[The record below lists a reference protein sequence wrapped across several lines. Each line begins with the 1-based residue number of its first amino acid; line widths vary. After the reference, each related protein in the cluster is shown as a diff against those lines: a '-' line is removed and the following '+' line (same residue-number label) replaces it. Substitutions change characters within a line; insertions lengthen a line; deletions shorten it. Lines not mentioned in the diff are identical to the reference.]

1 MVRMKKTELTWDKY
15 MDYLIETIDE
25 SKFMRRA
32 ETKPMS
38 TPKAASESHVTSRA
52 THSKIAANIAK
63 RLADGLD
70 LNGEYIYAGMLMHDA
85 GHPFSAHEGEEIFN
99 KFGKR
104 KNCGFF
110 HHNAKGVE
118 VIRAE
123 GIRDKAISKIPNIN
137 ENPELREQLETE
149 FDYFLDVIIS
159 HDGEATRGE
168 RNRKETQY
176 PSMHDAVKDKL
187 KRANSFNDYKFVAQT
202 PEGKLAKMA
211 DVIAYLATDIQDGF
225 RIGIIEDFDDDYLAL
240 LGEVLT
246 TGYSTREGYITCAKN
261 KIKEVK
267 ESKLRELKSEMK
279 KPENEA
285 ILANANEIIKRAEQ
299 QGVNVTSMR
308 DEELQ
313 KIDAIMEQKIQEIKD
328 KSEGMSEEEKQFMY
342 ADIEKLKEF
351 VGKMLSVNSS
361 VVQEITSR
369 MREYFIN
376 DIVTETRAKTEEK
389 EKTILELREKLALNP
404 GDKELRKQLEDE
416 EKVSDIWFDVYN
428 YYNNKKEWKDKL
440 LKAVNL
446 LEYSG
451 APEKIKKEN
460 IDKLYGNTIKT
471 SVSRLEQ
478 YSACPFS
485 YYIKY
490 GLKLSERDIFKIQ
503 TIDTGNF
510 MHDVID
516 DFFGMEE
523 AKDIKNITDEQIE
536 KIVNRIIDQKLELKK
551 NYIFTN
557 VPKNKVLV
565 NRLRRVIAKS
575 MKYIVDSIRY
585 SDFNVLGHEVE
596 FGMGKEY
603 EPIQVKLDN
612 GKLIEIVGKIDR
624 VDIMNNEK
632 EQYIRIIDYKSSIKD
647 IDLNEVKAGIKL
659 QLLTYMNE
667 MCKQE
672 SAEPAGAFYYNL
684 IEPMVKAS
692 QNMSDEQIEEELRKQ
707 FKMRGLIL
715 ADVDIIRK
723 MDKNL
728 DTGSS
733 NIIPATIN
741 KDETLSKK
749 ASNISKQ
756 QFEYLQKY
764 TNKIIKQIS
773 EEILSGNINI
783 KPYYNTKNKKTPCE
797 YCTYKSICQFGN
809 GICKKEYN
817 YISNL
822 EKETILEMMKE
833 K

>member
-118 VIRAE
+118 VISAE

-369 MREYFIN
+369 MQEYFIN

-416 EKVSDIWFDVYN
+416 EKDTPVNPKFSYKAEKLFDNIKNLNYKKIVQYTKWDYQIEQQPEAAKELVTIAAKALKETGAIRNKFYDRAIRREVESEALQYMRVKTVDESQYEKNKEKYGIRAIKRAKTPENGEKYTAKGKQASENRKHQLCREVYN
-428 YYNNKKEWKDKL
+428 NVQKEGDNFAVKFNNVFAAIPKTVEMVVDEAISYDEPFTRRVNATRNIIKAEYDGKIEKLDDPDKQERLAL
-440 LKAVNL
+440 LLVGRGICKPNQTA
-446 LEYSG
+446 
-451 APEKIKKEN
+451 
-460 IDKLYGNTIKT
+460 DTIKQAMR
-471 SVSRLEQ
+471 SYRYLERYEEEENRKNQSKLLEQ
-478 YSACPFS
+478 YGT
-485 YYIKY
+485 IEEVK
-490 GLKLSERDIFKIQ
+490 KHRDEIIQERIEQ
-503 TIDTGNF
+503 ARNN
-510 MHDVID
+510 
-516 DFFGMEE
+516 MEE
-523 AKDIKNITDEQIE
+523 KMAYQLAIDYISGMTDRSFNDLAIRTGYMSYDDLDT
-536 KIVNRIIDQKLELKK
+536 KRGTTRSSSVVDL
-551 NYIFTN
+551 
-557 VPKNKVLV
+557 
-565 NRLRRVIAKS
+565 IAK
-575 MKYIVDSIRY
+575 
-585 SDFNVLGHEVE
+585 NN
-596 FGMGKEY
+596 KE
-603 EPIQVKLDN
+603 N
-612 GKLIEIVGKIDR
+612 G
-624 VDIMNNEK
+624 
-632 EQYIRIIDYKSSIKD
+632 
-647 IDLNEVKAGIKL
+647 
-659 QLLTYMNE
+659 
-667 MCKQE
+667 
-672 SAEPAGAFYYNL
+672 
-684 IEPMVKAS
+684 
-692 QNMSDEQIEEELRKQ
+692 EER
-707 FKMRGLIL
+707 
-715 ADVDIIRK
+715 
-723 MDKNL
+723 
-728 DTGSS
+728 
-733 NIIPATIN
+733 
-741 KDETLSKK
+741 
-749 ASNISKQ
+749 
-756 QFEYLQKY
+756 
-764 TNKIIKQIS
+764 
-773 EEILSGNINI
+773 
-783 KPYYNTKNKKTPCE
+783 
-797 YCTYKSICQFGN
+797 
-809 GICKKEYN
+809 
-817 YISNL
+817 
-822 EKETILEMMKE
+822 
-833 K
+833 

>member
-168 RNRKETQY
+168 RNKKETQY

-225 RIGIIEDFDDDYLAL
+225 RIGIIEDFNDDYLAL

-369 MREYFIN
+369 MQEYFIN

-416 EKVSDIWFDVYN
+416 EKDTPVNPKFSYKAEKLFDNIKNLNYKKIVQYTKWDYQIEQQPEAAKELVTIAAKALKETGAIRNKFYDRAIRREVESEALQYMRVKTVDESQYEKNKEKYGIRAIKRAKTPENGEKYTAKGKQASENRKHQLCREVYN
-428 YYNNKKEWKDKL
+428 NVQKEGDNFAVKFNNVFAAIPKTVEMVVDEAISYDEPFTRRVNATRNIIKAEYDGKIEKLDDPDKQERLAL
-440 LKAVNL
+440 LLVGRGICKPNQTA
-446 LEYSG
+446 
-451 APEKIKKEN
+451 
-460 IDKLYGNTIKT
+460 DTIKQAMR
-471 SVSRLEQ
+471 SYGYLERYEEEENRKNQSKLLEQ
-478 YSACPFS
+478 YGT
-485 YYIKY
+485 IEEVK
-490 GLKLSERDIFKIQ
+490 KHRDEIIQERIEQ
-503 TIDTGNF
+503 ARNN
-510 MHDVID
+510 
-516 DFFGMEE
+516 MEE
-523 AKDIKNITDEQIE
+523 KMAYQLAIDYISGMTDRSFNDLAIRTGYMSYDDLDT
-536 KIVNRIIDQKLELKK
+536 KRGTTRSSSVVDL
-551 NYIFTN
+551 
-557 VPKNKVLV
+557 
-565 NRLRRVIAKS
+565 IAK
-575 MKYIVDSIRY
+575 
-585 SDFNVLGHEVE
+585 NN
-596 FGMGKEY
+596 KE
-603 EPIQVKLDN
+603 N
-612 GKLIEIVGKIDR
+612 G
-624 VDIMNNEK
+624 
-632 EQYIRIIDYKSSIKD
+632 
-647 IDLNEVKAGIKL
+647 
-659 QLLTYMNE
+659 
-667 MCKQE
+667 
-672 SAEPAGAFYYNL
+672 
-684 IEPMVKAS
+684 
-692 QNMSDEQIEEELRKQ
+692 EER
-707 FKMRGLIL
+707 
-715 ADVDIIRK
+715 
-723 MDKNL
+723 
-728 DTGSS
+728 
-733 NIIPATIN
+733 
-741 KDETLSKK
+741 
-749 ASNISKQ
+749 
-756 QFEYLQKY
+756 
-764 TNKIIKQIS
+764 
-773 EEILSGNINI
+773 
-783 KPYYNTKNKKTPCE
+783 
-797 YCTYKSICQFGN
+797 
-809 GICKKEYN
+809 
-817 YISNL
+817 
-822 EKETILEMMKE
+822 
-833 K
+833 

>member
-285 ILANANEIIKRAEQ
+285 ILANANEIIKRTEQ

-369 MREYFIN
+369 MQEYFIN

-416 EKVSDIWFDVYN
+416 EKDTPVNPKFSYKAEKLFDNIKNLNYKKIVQYTKWDYQIEQQPEAAKELVTIAAKALKETGAIRNKFYDRAIRREVESEALQYMRVKTVDESQYEKNKEKYGIRAIKRAKTPENGEKYTAKGKQASENRKHQLCREVYN
-428 YYNNKKEWKDKL
+428 NVQKEGDNFAVKFNNVFAAIPKTVEMVVDEAISYDEPFTRRVNATRNIIKAEYDGKIEKLDDPDKQERLAL
-440 LKAVNL
+440 LLVGRGICKPNQTA
-446 LEYSG
+446 
-451 APEKIKKEN
+451 
-460 IDKLYGNTIKT
+460 DTIKQAMR
-471 SVSRLEQ
+471 SYGYLERYEEEENRKNQSKLLEQ
-478 YSACPFS
+478 YGT
-485 YYIKY
+485 IEEVK
-490 GLKLSERDIFKIQ
+490 KHRDEIIQERIEQ
-503 TIDTGNF
+503 ARNN
-510 MHDVID
+510 
-516 DFFGMEE
+516 MEE
-523 AKDIKNITDEQIE
+523 KMAYQLAIDYISGMTDRSFNDLAIRTGYMSYDDLDT
-536 KIVNRIIDQKLELKK
+536 KRGTTRSSSVVDL
-551 NYIFTN
+551 
-557 VPKNKVLV
+557 
-565 NRLRRVIAKS
+565 IAK
-575 MKYIVDSIRY
+575 
-585 SDFNVLGHEVE
+585 NN
-596 FGMGKEY
+596 KE
-603 EPIQVKLDN
+603 N
-612 GKLIEIVGKIDR
+612 G
-624 VDIMNNEK
+624 
-632 EQYIRIIDYKSSIKD
+632 
-647 IDLNEVKAGIKL
+647 
-659 QLLTYMNE
+659 
-667 MCKQE
+667 
-672 SAEPAGAFYYNL
+672 
-684 IEPMVKAS
+684 
-692 QNMSDEQIEEELRKQ
+692 EER
-707 FKMRGLIL
+707 
-715 ADVDIIRK
+715 
-723 MDKNL
+723 
-728 DTGSS
+728 
-733 NIIPATIN
+733 
-741 KDETLSKK
+741 
-749 ASNISKQ
+749 
-756 QFEYLQKY
+756 
-764 TNKIIKQIS
+764 
-773 EEILSGNINI
+773 
-783 KPYYNTKNKKTPCE
+783 
-797 YCTYKSICQFGN
+797 
-809 GICKKEYN
+809 
-817 YISNL
+817 
-822 EKETILEMMKE
+822 
-833 K
+833 

>member
-211 DVIAYLATDIQDGF
+211 DVIACLATDIQDGF

-313 KIDAIMEQKIQEIKD
+313 KIDAIMKQKIQEIKD

-369 MREYFIN
+369 MQEYFIN

-416 EKVSDIWFDVYN
+416 EKDTPVNPKFSYKAEKLFDNIKNLNYKKIVQYTKWDYQIEQQPEAAKELVTIAAKALKETGAIRNKFYDRAIRREVESEALQYMRVKTVDESQYEKNKEKYGIRAIKRAKTPENGEKYTAKGKQASENRKHQLCREVYN
-428 YYNNKKEWKDKL
+428 NVQKEGDNFAVKFNNVFAAIPKTVEMVVDEAISYDEPFTRRVNATRNIIKAEYDGKIEKLDDPDKQERLAL
-440 LKAVNL
+440 LLVGRGICKPNQTA
-446 LEYSG
+446 
-451 APEKIKKEN
+451 
-460 IDKLYGNTIKT
+460 DTIKQAMR
-471 SVSRLEQ
+471 SYGYLERYEEEENRKNQSKLLEQ
-478 YSACPFS
+478 YGT
-485 YYIKY
+485 IEEVK
-490 GLKLSERDIFKIQ
+490 KHRDEIIQERIEQ
-503 TIDTGNF
+503 ARNN
-510 MHDVID
+510 
-516 DFFGMEE
+516 MEE
-523 AKDIKNITDEQIE
+523 KMAYQLAIDYISGMTDRSFNDLAIRTGYMSYDDLDT
-536 KIVNRIIDQKLELKK
+536 KRGTTRSSSVVDL
-551 NYIFTN
+551 
-557 VPKNKVLV
+557 
-565 NRLRRVIAKS
+565 IAK
-575 MKYIVDSIRY
+575 
-585 SDFNVLGHEVE
+585 NN
-596 FGMGKEY
+596 KE
-603 EPIQVKLDN
+603 N
-612 GKLIEIVGKIDR
+612 G
-624 VDIMNNEK
+624 
-632 EQYIRIIDYKSSIKD
+632 
-647 IDLNEVKAGIKL
+647 
-659 QLLTYMNE
+659 
-667 MCKQE
+667 
-672 SAEPAGAFYYNL
+672 
-684 IEPMVKAS
+684 
-692 QNMSDEQIEEELRKQ
+692 EER
-707 FKMRGLIL
+707 
-715 ADVDIIRK
+715 
-723 MDKNL
+723 
-728 DTGSS
+728 
-733 NIIPATIN
+733 
-741 KDETLSKK
+741 
-749 ASNISKQ
+749 
-756 QFEYLQKY
+756 
-764 TNKIIKQIS
+764 
-773 EEILSGNINI
+773 
-783 KPYYNTKNKKTPCE
+783 
-797 YCTYKSICQFGN
+797 
-809 GICKKEYN
+809 
-817 YISNL
+817 
-822 EKETILEMMKE
+822 
-833 K
+833 

>member
-137 ENPELREQLETE
+137 ENPELREQLEKE

-313 KIDAIMEQKIQEIKD
+313 KIDAIIEQKIQEIKD

-369 MREYFIN
+369 MQEYFIN

-416 EKVSDIWFDVYN
+416 EKDTPVNPKFSYKAEKLFDNIKNLNYKKIVQYTKWDYQIEQQPEAAKELVTIAAKALKETGAIRNKFYDRAIRREVESEALQYMRVKTVDESQYEKNKEKYGIRAIKRAKTPENGEKYTAKGKQASENRKHQLCREVYN
-428 YYNNKKEWKDKL
+428 NVQKEGDNFAVKFNNVFAAIPKTVEMVVDEAISYDEPFTRRVNATRNIIKAEYDGKIEKLDDPDKQERLAL
-440 LKAVNL
+440 LLVGRGICKPNQTA
-446 LEYSG
+446 
-451 APEKIKKEN
+451 
-460 IDKLYGNTIKT
+460 DTIKQAMR
-471 SVSRLEQ
+471 SYGYLERYEEEENRKNQSKLLEQ
-478 YSACPFS
+478 YGT
-485 YYIKY
+485 IEEVK
-490 GLKLSERDIFKIQ
+490 KHRDEIIQERIEQ
-503 TIDTGNF
+503 ARNN
-510 MHDVID
+510 
-516 DFFGMEE
+516 MEE
-523 AKDIKNITDEQIE
+523 KMAYQLAIDYISGMTDRSFNDLAIRTGYMSYDDLDT
-536 KIVNRIIDQKLELKK
+536 KRGTTRSSSVVDL
-551 NYIFTN
+551 
-557 VPKNKVLV
+557 
-565 NRLRRVIAKS
+565 IAK
-575 MKYIVDSIRY
+575 
-585 SDFNVLGHEVE
+585 NN
-596 FGMGKEY
+596 KE
-603 EPIQVKLDN
+603 N
-612 GKLIEIVGKIDR
+612 G
-624 VDIMNNEK
+624 
-632 EQYIRIIDYKSSIKD
+632 
-647 IDLNEVKAGIKL
+647 
-659 QLLTYMNE
+659 
-667 MCKQE
+667 
-672 SAEPAGAFYYNL
+672 
-684 IEPMVKAS
+684 
-692 QNMSDEQIEEELRKQ
+692 EER
-707 FKMRGLIL
+707 
-715 ADVDIIRK
+715 
-723 MDKNL
+723 
-728 DTGSS
+728 
-733 NIIPATIN
+733 
-741 KDETLSKK
+741 
-749 ASNISKQ
+749 
-756 QFEYLQKY
+756 
-764 TNKIIKQIS
+764 
-773 EEILSGNINI
+773 
-783 KPYYNTKNKKTPCE
+783 
-797 YCTYKSICQFGN
+797 
-809 GICKKEYN
+809 
-817 YISNL
+817 
-822 EKETILEMMKE
+822 
-833 K
+833 

>member
-176 PSMHDAVKDKL
+176 PTMHDAVKDKL

-361 VVQEITSR
+361 VVHEVTSR
-369 MREYFIN
+369 MQEFFIN
-376 DIVTETRAKTEEK
+376 DIITETRAKTEEK
-389 EKTILELREKLALNP
+389 EKTIRELREKLALNP

-416 EKVSDIWFDVYN
+416 EKDTPVNPKFSYKAEKLFDNIKNLNYKKIVQYTKWDYQIEQQPEAAKELVTIAAKALKETGAIRNKFYDRAIRREVESEALQYMRVKTVDESQYEKNKEKYGIRAIKRAKTPENGEKYTAKGKQASENRKHQLCREVYN
-428 YYNNKKEWKDKL
+428 NVQKEGDNFAVKFNNVFAAIPKTVEMVVDEAISYDESFTRRVNATRNIIKAEYDGKIEKLDDPDKQERLAL
-440 LKAVNL
+440 LLVGRGICKPNQTA
-446 LEYSG
+446 
-451 APEKIKKEN
+451 
-460 IDKLYGNTIKT
+460 DTIKQAMR
-471 SVSRLEQ
+471 SYGYLERYEEEENRKNQSKLLEQ
-478 YSACPFS
+478 YGT
-485 YYIKY
+485 IEEVK
-490 GLKLSERDIFKIQ
+490 KHRDEIIQ
-503 TIDTGNF
+503 KRIEQARNN
-510 MHDVID
+510 
-516 DFFGMEE
+516 MEE
-523 AKDIKNITDEQIE
+523 KMAYQLAIDYISGMTDRSFNDLAIRTGYMSYDDLDT
-536 KIVNRIIDQKLELKK
+536 KRGTTRSSSVVDL
-551 NYIFTN
+551 
-557 VPKNKVLV
+557 
-565 NRLRRVIAKS
+565 IAK
-575 MKYIVDSIRY
+575 
-585 SDFNVLGHEVE
+585 NN
-596 FGMGKEY
+596 KE
-603 EPIQVKLDN
+603 N
-612 GKLIEIVGKIDR
+612 G
-624 VDIMNNEK
+624 
-632 EQYIRIIDYKSSIKD
+632 
-647 IDLNEVKAGIKL
+647 
-659 QLLTYMNE
+659 
-667 MCKQE
+667 
-672 SAEPAGAFYYNL
+672 
-684 IEPMVKAS
+684 
-692 QNMSDEQIEEELRKQ
+692 EER
-707 FKMRGLIL
+707 
-715 ADVDIIRK
+715 
-723 MDKNL
+723 
-728 DTGSS
+728 
-733 NIIPATIN
+733 
-741 KDETLSKK
+741 
-749 ASNISKQ
+749 
-756 QFEYLQKY
+756 
-764 TNKIIKQIS
+764 
-773 EEILSGNINI
+773 
-783 KPYYNTKNKKTPCE
+783 
-797 YCTYKSICQFGN
+797 
-809 GICKKEYN
+809 
-817 YISNL
+817 
-822 EKETILEMMKE
+822 
-833 K
+833 

>member
-137 ENPELREQLETE
+137 ENPELREQLEKE

-369 MREYFIN
+369 MQEYFIN

-416 EKVSDIWFDVYN
+416 EKDTPVNPKFSYKAEKLFDNIKNLNYKKIVQYTKWDYQIEQQPEAAKELVTIAAKALKETGAIRNKFYDRAIRREVESEALQYMRVKTVDESQYEKNKEKYGIRAIKRAKTPENGEKYTAKGKQASENRKHQLCREVYN
-428 YYNNKKEWKDKL
+428 NVQKEGDNFAVKFNNVFAAIPKTVEMVVDEAISYDEPFTRSVNATRNIIKAEYDGKIEKLDDPDKQERLAL
-440 LKAVNL
+440 LLVGRGICKPNQTA
-446 LEYSG
+446 
-451 APEKIKKEN
+451 
-460 IDKLYGNTIKT
+460 DTIKQAMR
-471 SVSRLEQ
+471 SYGYLERYEEEENRKNQSKLLEQ
-478 YSACPFS
+478 YGT
-485 YYIKY
+485 IEEVK
-490 GLKLSERDIFKIQ
+490 KHRDEIIQERIEQ
-503 TIDTGNF
+503 ARNN
-510 MHDVID
+510 
-516 DFFGMEE
+516 MEE
-523 AKDIKNITDEQIE
+523 KMAYQLAIDYISGMTDRSFNDLAIRTGYMSYDDLDT
-536 KIVNRIIDQKLELKK
+536 KRGTTRSSSVVDL
-551 NYIFTN
+551 
-557 VPKNKVLV
+557 
-565 NRLRRVIAKS
+565 IAK
-575 MKYIVDSIRY
+575 
-585 SDFNVLGHEVE
+585 NN
-596 FGMGKEY
+596 KE
-603 EPIQVKLDN
+603 N
-612 GKLIEIVGKIDR
+612 G
-624 VDIMNNEK
+624 
-632 EQYIRIIDYKSSIKD
+632 
-647 IDLNEVKAGIKL
+647 
-659 QLLTYMNE
+659 
-667 MCKQE
+667 
-672 SAEPAGAFYYNL
+672 
-684 IEPMVKAS
+684 
-692 QNMSDEQIEEELRKQ
+692 EER
-707 FKMRGLIL
+707 
-715 ADVDIIRK
+715 
-723 MDKNL
+723 
-728 DTGSS
+728 
-733 NIIPATIN
+733 
-741 KDETLSKK
+741 
-749 ASNISKQ
+749 
-756 QFEYLQKY
+756 
-764 TNKIIKQIS
+764 
-773 EEILSGNINI
+773 
-783 KPYYNTKNKKTPCE
+783 
-797 YCTYKSICQFGN
+797 
-809 GICKKEYN
+809 
-817 YISNL
+817 
-822 EKETILEMMKE
+822 
-833 K
+833 

>member
-369 MREYFIN
+369 MQEYFIN

-416 EKVSDIWFDVYN
+416 EKDTPVNPKFSYKAERLFDNIKNLNYKKIVQYTKWDYQIEQQPEAAKELVTIAAKALKETGAIRNKFYDRAIRREVESEALQYMRVKTVDESQYEKNKEKYGIRAIKRAKTPENGEKYTAKGKQASENRKHQLCREVYN
-428 YYNNKKEWKDKL
+428 NVQKEGDNFAVKFNNVFAAIPKTVEMVVDEAISYDESFTRRVNATRNIIKAEYDGKIEKLDDPDKQERLAL
-440 LKAVNL
+440 LLVGRGICKPNQTA
-446 LEYSG
+446 
-451 APEKIKKEN
+451 
-460 IDKLYGNTIKT
+460 DTIKQAMR
-471 SVSRLEQ
+471 SYGYLERYEEEENRKNQSKLLEQ
-478 YSACPFS
+478 YGT
-485 YYIKY
+485 IEEVK
-490 GLKLSERDIFKIQ
+490 KHRDEIIQ
-503 TIDTGNF
+503 KRIEQARNN
-510 MHDVID
+510 
-516 DFFGMEE
+516 MEE
-523 AKDIKNITDEQIE
+523 RMAYQLAIDYISGMTDRSFNDLAIRTGYMSYDDLDT
-536 KIVNRIIDQKLELKK
+536 KRGTTRSSSVVDL
-551 NYIFTN
+551 
-557 VPKNKVLV
+557 
-565 NRLRRVIAKS
+565 IAK
-575 MKYIVDSIRY
+575 
-585 SDFNVLGHEVE
+585 NN
-596 FGMGKEY
+596 KE
-603 EPIQVKLDN
+603 N
-612 GKLIEIVGKIDR
+612 G
-624 VDIMNNEK
+624 
-632 EQYIRIIDYKSSIKD
+632 
-647 IDLNEVKAGIKL
+647 
-659 QLLTYMNE
+659 
-667 MCKQE
+667 
-672 SAEPAGAFYYNL
+672 
-684 IEPMVKAS
+684 
-692 QNMSDEQIEEELRKQ
+692 EER
-707 FKMRGLIL
+707 
-715 ADVDIIRK
+715 
-723 MDKNL
+723 
-728 DTGSS
+728 
-733 NIIPATIN
+733 
-741 KDETLSKK
+741 
-749 ASNISKQ
+749 
-756 QFEYLQKY
+756 
-764 TNKIIKQIS
+764 
-773 EEILSGNINI
+773 
-783 KPYYNTKNKKTPCE
+783 
-797 YCTYKSICQFGN
+797 
-809 GICKKEYN
+809 
-817 YISNL
+817 
-822 EKETILEMMKE
+822 
-833 K
+833 

>member
-52 THSKIAANIAK
+52 THSKITANIAK

-369 MREYFIN
+369 MQEYFIN

-416 EKVSDIWFDVYN
+416 EKDTPVNPKFSYKAERLFDNIKNLNYKKIVQYTKWDYQIEQQPEAAKELVTIAAKALKETGAIRNKFYDRAIRREVESEALQYMRVKTVDESQYEKNKEKYGIRAIKRAKTPENGEKYTAKGKQASENRKHQLCREVYN
-428 YYNNKKEWKDKL
+428 NVQKEGDNFAVKFNNVFAAIPKTVEMVVDEAISYDESFTRRVNATRNIIKAEYDGKIEKLDDPDKQERLAL
-440 LKAVNL
+440 LLVGRGICKPNQTA
-446 LEYSG
+446 
-451 APEKIKKEN
+451 
-460 IDKLYGNTIKT
+460 DTIKQAMR
-471 SVSRLEQ
+471 SYGYLERYEEEENRKNQSKLLEQ
-478 YSACPFS
+478 YGT
-485 YYIKY
+485 IEEVK
-490 GLKLSERDIFKIQ
+490 KHRDEIIQ
-503 TIDTGNF
+503 KRIEQARNN
-510 MHDVID
+510 
-516 DFFGMEE
+516 MEE
-523 AKDIKNITDEQIE
+523 KMAYQLAIDYISGMTDRSFNDLAIRTGYMSYDDLDT
-536 KIVNRIIDQKLELKK
+536 KRGTTRSSSVVDL
-551 NYIFTN
+551 
-557 VPKNKVLV
+557 
-565 NRLRRVIAKS
+565 IAK
-575 MKYIVDSIRY
+575 
-585 SDFNVLGHEVE
+585 NN
-596 FGMGKEY
+596 KE
-603 EPIQVKLDN
+603 N
-612 GKLIEIVGKIDR
+612 G
-624 VDIMNNEK
+624 
-632 EQYIRIIDYKSSIKD
+632 
-647 IDLNEVKAGIKL
+647 
-659 QLLTYMNE
+659 
-667 MCKQE
+667 
-672 SAEPAGAFYYNL
+672 
-684 IEPMVKAS
+684 
-692 QNMSDEQIEEELRKQ
+692 EER
-707 FKMRGLIL
+707 
-715 ADVDIIRK
+715 
-723 MDKNL
+723 
-728 DTGSS
+728 
-733 NIIPATIN
+733 
-741 KDETLSKK
+741 
-749 ASNISKQ
+749 
-756 QFEYLQKY
+756 
-764 TNKIIKQIS
+764 
-773 EEILSGNINI
+773 
-783 KPYYNTKNKKTPCE
+783 
-797 YCTYKSICQFGN
+797 
-809 GICKKEYN
+809 
-817 YISNL
+817 
-822 EKETILEMMKE
+822 
-833 K
+833 

>member
-15 MDYLIETIDE
+15 IDYLIETIDE

-313 KIDAIMEQKIQEIKD
+313 KIDSIMEQKIQEIKD

-369 MREYFIN
+369 MQEYFIN

-416 EKVSDIWFDVYN
+416 EKDTPVNPKFSYKAERLFDNIKNLNYKKIVQYTKWDYQIEQQPEAAKELVTIAAKALKETGAIRNKFYDRAIRREVESEALQYMRVKTVDESQYEKNKEKYGIRAIKRAKTPENGEKYTAKGKQASENRKHQLCREVYN
-428 YYNNKKEWKDKL
+428 NVQKEGDNFAVKFNNVFAAIPKTVEMVVDEAISYDESFTRRVNATRNIIKAEYDGKIEKLDDPDKQERLAL
-440 LKAVNL
+440 LLVGRGICKPNQTA
-446 LEYSG
+446 
-451 APEKIKKEN
+451 
-460 IDKLYGNTIKT
+460 DTIKQAMR
-471 SVSRLEQ
+471 SYGYLERYEEEENRKNQSKLLEQ
-478 YSACPFS
+478 YGT
-485 YYIKY
+485 IEEVK
-490 GLKLSERDIFKIQ
+490 KHRDEIIQ
-503 TIDTGNF
+503 KRIEQARNN
-510 MHDVID
+510 
-516 DFFGMEE
+516 MEE
-523 AKDIKNITDEQIE
+523 KMAYQLAIDYISGMTDRSFNDLAIRTGYMSYDDLDT
-536 KIVNRIIDQKLELKK
+536 KRGTTRSSSVVDL
-551 NYIFTN
+551 
-557 VPKNKVLV
+557 
-565 NRLRRVIAKS
+565 IAK
-575 MKYIVDSIRY
+575 
-585 SDFNVLGHEVE
+585 NN
-596 FGMGKEY
+596 KE
-603 EPIQVKLDN
+603 N
-612 GKLIEIVGKIDR
+612 G
-624 VDIMNNEK
+624 
-632 EQYIRIIDYKSSIKD
+632 
-647 IDLNEVKAGIKL
+647 
-659 QLLTYMNE
+659 
-667 MCKQE
+667 
-672 SAEPAGAFYYNL
+672 
-684 IEPMVKAS
+684 
-692 QNMSDEQIEEELRKQ
+692 EER
-707 FKMRGLIL
+707 
-715 ADVDIIRK
+715 
-723 MDKNL
+723 
-728 DTGSS
+728 
-733 NIIPATIN
+733 
-741 KDETLSKK
+741 
-749 ASNISKQ
+749 
-756 QFEYLQKY
+756 
-764 TNKIIKQIS
+764 
-773 EEILSGNINI
+773 
-783 KPYYNTKNKKTPCE
+783 
-797 YCTYKSICQFGN
+797 
-809 GICKKEYN
+809 
-817 YISNL
+817 
-822 EKETILEMMKE
+822 
-833 K
+833 

>member
-313 KIDAIMEQKIQEIKD
+313 KIDAIMEQKIQEIKY
-328 KSEGMSEEEKQFMY
+328 KSECMSEEEKQFMY

-369 MREYFIN
+369 MQEYFIN

-416 EKVSDIWFDVYN
+416 EKATPVNPKFSYKAEKLFDNIKNLNYKKIVQYTKWDYQIEQQPEAAKELVTIAAKALKETGAIRNKFYDRAIRREVESEALQYMRVKTVDESQYEKNKEKYGIRAIKRAKTPENGEKYTAKGKQASENRKHQLCREVYN
-428 YYNNKKEWKDKL
+428 NVQKEGDNFAVKFNNVFAAIPKTVEMVVDEAISYDEPFTRRVNATRNIIKAEYDGKIEKLDDPDKQERLAL
-440 LKAVNL
+440 LLVGRGICKPNQTA
-446 LEYSG
+446 
-451 APEKIKKEN
+451 
-460 IDKLYGNTIKT
+460 DTIKQAMR
-471 SVSRLEQ
+471 SYGYLERYEEEENRKNQSKLLEQ
-478 YSACPFS
+478 YGT
-485 YYIKY
+485 IEEVK
-490 GLKLSERDIFKIQ
+490 KHRDEIIQERIEQ
-503 TIDTGNF
+503 ARNN
-510 MHDVID
+510 
-516 DFFGMEE
+516 MEE
-523 AKDIKNITDEQIE
+523 KMAYQLAIDYISGMTDRSFNDLAIRTGYMSYDDLDT
-536 KIVNRIIDQKLELKK
+536 KRGTTRSSSVVDL
-551 NYIFTN
+551 
-557 VPKNKVLV
+557 
-565 NRLRRVIAKS
+565 IAK
-575 MKYIVDSIRY
+575 
-585 SDFNVLGHEVE
+585 NN
-596 FGMGKEY
+596 KE
-603 EPIQVKLDN
+603 N
-612 GKLIEIVGKIDR
+612 G
-624 VDIMNNEK
+624 
-632 EQYIRIIDYKSSIKD
+632 
-647 IDLNEVKAGIKL
+647 
-659 QLLTYMNE
+659 
-667 MCKQE
+667 
-672 SAEPAGAFYYNL
+672 
-684 IEPMVKAS
+684 
-692 QNMSDEQIEEELRKQ
+692 EER
-707 FKMRGLIL
+707 
-715 ADVDIIRK
+715 
-723 MDKNL
+723 
-728 DTGSS
+728 
-733 NIIPATIN
+733 
-741 KDETLSKK
+741 
-749 ASNISKQ
+749 
-756 QFEYLQKY
+756 
-764 TNKIIKQIS
+764 
-773 EEILSGNINI
+773 
-783 KPYYNTKNKKTPCE
+783 
-797 YCTYKSICQFGN
+797 
-809 GICKKEYN
+809 
-817 YISNL
+817 
-822 EKETILEMMKE
+822 
-833 K
+833 

>member
-137 ENPELREQLETE
+137 ENPELREQLEKE

-369 MREYFIN
+369 MQEYFIN

-389 EKTILELREKLALNP
+389 EKTILELREKLALNL

-416 EKVSDIWFDVYN
+416 EKDTPVNPKFSYKAEKLFDNIKNLNYKKIVQYTKWDYQIEQQPEAAKELVTIAAKALKETGAIRNKFYDRAIRREVESEALQYMRVKTVDESQYEKNKEKYGIRAIKRAKTPENGEKYTAKGKQASENRKHQLCREVYN
-428 YYNNKKEWKDKL
+428 NVQKEGDNFAVKFNNVFAAIPKTVEMVVDEAISYDEPFTRRVNATRNIIKAEYDGKIEKLDDPDKQERLAL
-440 LKAVNL
+440 LLVGRGICKPNQTA
-446 LEYSG
+446 
-451 APEKIKKEN
+451 
-460 IDKLYGNTIKT
+460 DTIKQAMR
-471 SVSRLEQ
+471 SYGYLERYEEEENRKNQSKLLEQ
-478 YSACPFS
+478 YGT
-485 YYIKY
+485 IEEVK
-490 GLKLSERDIFKIQ
+490 KHRDEIIQERIEQ
-503 TIDTGNF
+503 ARNN
-510 MHDVID
+510 
-516 DFFGMEE
+516 MEE
-523 AKDIKNITDEQIE
+523 KMAYQLAIDYISGMTDRSFNDLAIRTGYMSYDDLDT
-536 KIVNRIIDQKLELKK
+536 KRGTTRSSSVVDL
-551 NYIFTN
+551 
-557 VPKNKVLV
+557 
-565 NRLRRVIAKS
+565 IAK
-575 MKYIVDSIRY
+575 
-585 SDFNVLGHEVE
+585 NN
-596 FGMGKEY
+596 KE
-603 EPIQVKLDN
+603 N
-612 GKLIEIVGKIDR
+612 G
-624 VDIMNNEK
+624 
-632 EQYIRIIDYKSSIKD
+632 
-647 IDLNEVKAGIKL
+647 
-659 QLLTYMNE
+659 
-667 MCKQE
+667 
-672 SAEPAGAFYYNL
+672 
-684 IEPMVKAS
+684 
-692 QNMSDEQIEEELRKQ
+692 EER
-707 FKMRGLIL
+707 
-715 ADVDIIRK
+715 
-723 MDKNL
+723 
-728 DTGSS
+728 
-733 NIIPATIN
+733 
-741 KDETLSKK
+741 
-749 ASNISKQ
+749 
-756 QFEYLQKY
+756 
-764 TNKIIKQIS
+764 
-773 EEILSGNINI
+773 
-783 KPYYNTKNKKTPCE
+783 
-797 YCTYKSICQFGN
+797 
-809 GICKKEYN
+809 
-817 YISNL
+817 
-822 EKETILEMMKE
+822 
-833 K
+833 

>member
-369 MREYFIN
+369 MQEYFIN

-416 EKVSDIWFDVYN
+416 EKDTPVNPKFSYKAERLFDNIKNLNYKKIVQYTKWDYQIEQQPEAAKELVTIAAKALKETGAIRNKFYDRAIRREVESEALQYMRVKTVDESQYEKNKEKYGIRAIKRAKTPENGEKYTAKGKQASENRKHQLCREVYN
-428 YYNNKKEWKDKL
+428 NVQKEGDNFAVKFNNVFAAIPKTVEMVVDEAISYDESFTRRVNATRNIIKAEYDGKIEKLDDPDKQERLAL
-440 LKAVNL
+440 LLVGRGICKPNQTA
-446 LEYSG
+446 
-451 APEKIKKEN
+451 
-460 IDKLYGNTIKT
+460 DTIKQAMR
-471 SVSRLEQ
+471 SYGYLERYEEEENRKNQSKLLEQ
-478 YSACPFS
+478 YGT
-485 YYIKY
+485 IEEVK
-490 GLKLSERDIFKIQ
+490 KHRDEIIQ
-503 TIDTGNF
+503 KRIEQARNN
-510 MHDVID
+510 
-516 DFFGMEE
+516 MEE
-523 AKDIKNITDEQIE
+523 KMAYQLAIDYISGMTDRSFNDLAIRTGYMSYDDLDT
-536 KIVNRIIDQKLELKK
+536 KRGTTRSSSVVDL
-551 NYIFTN
+551 
-557 VPKNKVLV
+557 
-565 NRLRRVIAKS
+565 IAK
-575 MKYIVDSIRY
+575 
-585 SDFNVLGHEVE
+585 NN
-596 FGMGKEY
+596 KE
-603 EPIQVKLDN
+603 N
-612 GKLIEIVGKIDR
+612 G
-624 VDIMNNEK
+624 
-632 EQYIRIIDYKSSIKD
+632 
-647 IDLNEVKAGIKL
+647 
-659 QLLTYMNE
+659 
-667 MCKQE
+667 
-672 SAEPAGAFYYNL
+672 
-684 IEPMVKAS
+684 
-692 QNMSDEQIEEELRKQ
+692 EER
-707 FKMRGLIL
+707 
-715 ADVDIIRK
+715 
-723 MDKNL
+723 
-728 DTGSS
+728 
-733 NIIPATIN
+733 
-741 KDETLSKK
+741 
-749 ASNISKQ
+749 
-756 QFEYLQKY
+756 
-764 TNKIIKQIS
+764 
-773 EEILSGNINI
+773 
-783 KPYYNTKNKKTPCE
+783 
-797 YCTYKSICQFGN
+797 
-809 GICKKEYN
+809 
-817 YISNL
+817 
-822 EKETILEMMKE
+822 
-833 K
+833 

>member
-1 MVRMKKTELTWDKY
+1 
-15 MDYLIETIDE
+15 
-25 SKFMRRA
+25 
-32 ETKPMS
+32 MS

-369 MREYFIN
+369 MQEYFIN

-416 EKVSDIWFDVYN
+416 EKDTPVNPKFSYKAEKLFDNIKNLNYKKIVQYTKWDYQIEQQPEAAKELVTIAAKALKETGAIRNKFYDRAIRREVESEALQYMRVKTVDESQYEKNKEKYGIRAIKRAKTPENGEKYTAKGKQASENRKHQLCREVYN
-428 YYNNKKEWKDKL
+428 NVQKEGDNFAVKFNNVFAAIPKTVEMVVDEAISYDEPFTRRVNATRNIIKAEYDGKIEKLDDPDKQERLAL
-440 LKAVNL
+440 LLVGRGICKPNQTA
-446 LEYSG
+446 
-451 APEKIKKEN
+451 
-460 IDKLYGNTIKT
+460 DTIKQAMR
-471 SVSRLEQ
+471 SYGYLERYEEEENRKNQSKLLEQ
-478 YSACPFS
+478 YGT
-485 YYIKY
+485 IEEVK
-490 GLKLSERDIFKIQ
+490 KHRDEIIQERIEQ
-503 TIDTGNF
+503 ARNN
-510 MHDVID
+510 
-516 DFFGMEE
+516 MEE
-523 AKDIKNITDEQIE
+523 KMAYQLAIDYISGMTDRSFNDLAIRTGYMSYDDLDT
-536 KIVNRIIDQKLELKK
+536 KRGTTRSSSVVDL
-551 NYIFTN
+551 
-557 VPKNKVLV
+557 
-565 NRLRRVIAKS
+565 IAK
-575 MKYIVDSIRY
+575 
-585 SDFNVLGHEVE
+585 NN
-596 FGMGKEY
+596 KE
-603 EPIQVKLDN
+603 N
-612 GKLIEIVGKIDR
+612 G
-624 VDIMNNEK
+624 
-632 EQYIRIIDYKSSIKD
+632 
-647 IDLNEVKAGIKL
+647 
-659 QLLTYMNE
+659 
-667 MCKQE
+667 
-672 SAEPAGAFYYNL
+672 
-684 IEPMVKAS
+684 
-692 QNMSDEQIEEELRKQ
+692 EER
-707 FKMRGLIL
+707 
-715 ADVDIIRK
+715 
-723 MDKNL
+723 
-728 DTGSS
+728 
-733 NIIPATIN
+733 
-741 KDETLSKK
+741 
-749 ASNISKQ
+749 
-756 QFEYLQKY
+756 
-764 TNKIIKQIS
+764 
-773 EEILSGNINI
+773 
-783 KPYYNTKNKKTPCE
+783 
-797 YCTYKSICQFGN
+797 
-809 GICKKEYN
+809 
-817 YISNL
+817 
-822 EKETILEMMKE
+822 
-833 K
+833 

>member
-104 KNCGFF
+104 KNCGFI

-299 QGVNVTSMR
+299 QGVNLTSMR

-369 MREYFIN
+369 MQEYFIN

-416 EKVSDIWFDVYN
+416 EKDTPVNPKFSYKAEKLFDNIKNLNYKKIVQYTKWDYQIEQQPEAAKELVTIAAKALKETGAIRNKFYDRAIRREVESEALQYMRVKTVDESQYEKNKEKYGIRAIKRAKTPENGEKYTAKGKQASENRKHQLCREVYN
-428 YYNNKKEWKDKL
+428 NVQKEGDNFAVKFNNVFAAIPKTVEMVVDEAISYDEPFTRRVNATRNIIKAEYDGKIEKLDDPDKQERLAL
-440 LKAVNL
+440 LLVGRGICKPNQTA
-446 LEYSG
+446 
-451 APEKIKKEN
+451 
-460 IDKLYGNTIKT
+460 DTIKQAMR
-471 SVSRLEQ
+471 SYGYLERYEEEENRKNQSKLLEQ
-478 YSACPFS
+478 YGT
-485 YYIKY
+485 IEEVK
-490 GLKLSERDIFKIQ
+490 KHRDEIIQERIEQ
-503 TIDTGNF
+503 ARNN
-510 MHDVID
+510 
-516 DFFGMEE
+516 MEE
-523 AKDIKNITDEQIE
+523 KMAYQLAIDYISGMTDRSFNDLAIRTGYMSYDDLDT
-536 KIVNRIIDQKLELKK
+536 KRGTTRSSSVVDL
-551 NYIFTN
+551 
-557 VPKNKVLV
+557 
-565 NRLRRVIAKS
+565 IAK
-575 MKYIVDSIRY
+575 
-585 SDFNVLGHEVE
+585 NN
-596 FGMGKEY
+596 KE
-603 EPIQVKLDN
+603 N
-612 GKLIEIVGKIDR
+612 G
-624 VDIMNNEK
+624 
-632 EQYIRIIDYKSSIKD
+632 
-647 IDLNEVKAGIKL
+647 
-659 QLLTYMNE
+659 
-667 MCKQE
+667 
-672 SAEPAGAFYYNL
+672 
-684 IEPMVKAS
+684 
-692 QNMSDEQIEEELRKQ
+692 EER
-707 FKMRGLIL
+707 
-715 ADVDIIRK
+715 
-723 MDKNL
+723 
-728 DTGSS
+728 
-733 NIIPATIN
+733 
-741 KDETLSKK
+741 
-749 ASNISKQ
+749 
-756 QFEYLQKY
+756 
-764 TNKIIKQIS
+764 
-773 EEILSGNINI
+773 
-783 KPYYNTKNKKTPCE
+783 
-797 YCTYKSICQFGN
+797 
-809 GICKKEYN
+809 
-817 YISNL
+817 
-822 EKETILEMMKE
+822 
-833 K
+833 

>member
-149 FDYFLDVIIS
+149 FNYFLDVIIS

-369 MREYFIN
+369 MQEYFIN

-416 EKVSDIWFDVYN
+416 EKDTPVNPKFSYKAERLFDNIKNLNYKKIVQYTKWDYQIEQQPEAAKELVTIAAKALKETGAIRNKFYDRAIRREVESEALQYMRVKTVDESQYEKNKEKYGIRAIKRAKTPENGEKYTAKGKQASENRKHQLCREVYN
-428 YYNNKKEWKDKL
+428 NVQKEGDNFAVKFNNVFAAIPKTVEMVVDEAITYDESFTRRVNATRNIIKAEYDGKIEKLDDPDKQERLAL
-440 LKAVNL
+440 LLVGRGICKPNQTA
-446 LEYSG
+446 
-451 APEKIKKEN
+451 
-460 IDKLYGNTIKT
+460 DTIKQAMR
-471 SVSRLEQ
+471 SYGYLERYEEEENRKNQSKLLEQ
-478 YSACPFS
+478 YGT
-485 YYIKY
+485 IEEVK
-490 GLKLSERDIFKIQ
+490 KHRDEIIQERIEQ
-503 TIDTGNF
+503 ARNN
-510 MHDVID
+510 
-516 DFFGMEE
+516 MEE
-523 AKDIKNITDEQIE
+523 RMAYQLAIDYISGMTDRSFNDLAIRTGYMSYDDLDT
-536 KIVNRIIDQKLELKK
+536 KRGTTRSSSVVDL
-551 NYIFTN
+551 
-557 VPKNKVLV
+557 
-565 NRLRRVIAKS
+565 IAK
-575 MKYIVDSIRY
+575 
-585 SDFNVLGHEVE
+585 NN
-596 FGMGKEY
+596 KE
-603 EPIQVKLDN
+603 N
-612 GKLIEIVGKIDR
+612 G
-624 VDIMNNEK
+624 
-632 EQYIRIIDYKSSIKD
+632 
-647 IDLNEVKAGIKL
+647 
-659 QLLTYMNE
+659 
-667 MCKQE
+667 
-672 SAEPAGAFYYNL
+672 
-684 IEPMVKAS
+684 
-692 QNMSDEQIEEELRKQ
+692 EER
-707 FKMRGLIL
+707 
-715 ADVDIIRK
+715 
-723 MDKNL
+723 
-728 DTGSS
+728 
-733 NIIPATIN
+733 
-741 KDETLSKK
+741 
-749 ASNISKQ
+749 
-756 QFEYLQKY
+756 
-764 TNKIIKQIS
+764 
-773 EEILSGNINI
+773 
-783 KPYYNTKNKKTPCE
+783 
-797 YCTYKSICQFGN
+797 
-809 GICKKEYN
+809 
-817 YISNL
+817 
-822 EKETILEMMKE
+822 
-833 K
+833 

>member
-1 MVRMKKTELTWDKY
+1 MVRMKKTKLTWDKY
-15 MDYLIETIDE
+15 IDYLIETIDE

-176 PSMHDAVKDKL
+176 PTMHDAVKDKL

-369 MREYFIN
+369 MQEFFIN

-416 EKVSDIWFDVYN
+416 EKDTPVNPKFSYKAERLFDNIKNLNYKKIVQYTKWDYQIEQQPEAAKELVTIAAKALKETGAIRNKFYDRAIRREVESEALQYMRVKTVDESQYEKNKEKYGIRAIKRAKTPENGEKYTAKGKQASENRKHQLCREVYN
-428 YYNNKKEWKDKL
+428 NVQKEGDNFAVKFNNVFAAIPKTVEMVVDEAISYDESFTRRVNATRNNIKAEYDGKIEKLDDPDKQERLAL
-440 LKAVNL
+440 LLIGRGICKPNQTA
-446 LEYSG
+446 
-451 APEKIKKEN
+451 
-460 IDKLYGNTIKT
+460 DTIKQAMR
-471 SVSRLEQ
+471 SYGYLERYEEEENRKNQSKLLEQ
-478 YSACPFS
+478 YGT
-485 YYIKY
+485 IEEVK
-490 GLKLSERDIFKIQ
+490 KHRDEIIQ
-503 TIDTGNF
+503 KRIEQARNN
-510 MHDVID
+510 
-516 DFFGMEE
+516 MEE
-523 AKDIKNITDEQIE
+523 RMAYQLAIDYISGMTDRSFNDLAIRTGYMSYDDLDT
-536 KIVNRIIDQKLELKK
+536 KRGTTRSSSVVDL
-551 NYIFTN
+551 
-557 VPKNKVLV
+557 
-565 NRLRRVIAKS
+565 IAK
-575 MKYIVDSIRY
+575 
-585 SDFNVLGHEVE
+585 NN
-596 FGMGKEY
+596 KE
-603 EPIQVKLDN
+603 N
-612 GKLIEIVGKIDR
+612 G
-624 VDIMNNEK
+624 
-632 EQYIRIIDYKSSIKD
+632 
-647 IDLNEVKAGIKL
+647 
-659 QLLTYMNE
+659 
-667 MCKQE
+667 
-672 SAEPAGAFYYNL
+672 
-684 IEPMVKAS
+684 
-692 QNMSDEQIEEELRKQ
+692 EER
-707 FKMRGLIL
+707 
-715 ADVDIIRK
+715 
-723 MDKNL
+723 
-728 DTGSS
+728 
-733 NIIPATIN
+733 
-741 KDETLSKK
+741 
-749 ASNISKQ
+749 
-756 QFEYLQKY
+756 
-764 TNKIIKQIS
+764 
-773 EEILSGNINI
+773 
-783 KPYYNTKNKKTPCE
+783 
-797 YCTYKSICQFGN
+797 
-809 GICKKEYN
+809 
-817 YISNL
+817 
-822 EKETILEMMKE
+822 
-833 K
+833 

>member
-70 LNGEYIYAGMLMHDA
+70 LNGEYIYVGMLMHDA

-246 TGYSTREGYITCAKN
+246 TGYSTRESYITCAKN

-369 MREYFIN
+369 MQEYFIN

-416 EKVSDIWFDVYN
+416 EKDTPVNPKFSYKAEKLFDNIKNLNYKKIVQYTKWDYQIEQQPEAAKELVTIAAKALKETGAIRNKFYDRAIRREVESEALQYMRVKTVDESQYEKNKEKYGIRAIKRAKTPENGEKYTAKGKQASENRKHQLCREVYN
-428 YYNNKKEWKDKL
+428 NVQKEGDNFAVKFNNVFAAIPKTVEMVVDEAISYDEPFTRRVNATRNIIKAEYDGKIEKLDDPDKQERLAL
-440 LKAVNL
+440 LLVGRGICKPNQTA
-446 LEYSG
+446 
-451 APEKIKKEN
+451 
-460 IDKLYGNTIKT
+460 DTIKQAMR
-471 SVSRLEQ
+471 SYGYLERYEEEENRKNQSKLLEQ
-478 YSACPFS
+478 YGT
-485 YYIKY
+485 IEEVK
-490 GLKLSERDIFKIQ
+490 KHRDEIIQERIEQ
-503 TIDTGNF
+503 ARNN
-510 MHDVID
+510 
-516 DFFGMEE
+516 MEE
-523 AKDIKNITDEQIE
+523 KMAYQLAIDYISGMTDRSFNDLAIRTGYMSYDDLDT
-536 KIVNRIIDQKLELKK
+536 KRGTTRSSSVVDL
-551 NYIFTN
+551 
-557 VPKNKVLV
+557 
-565 NRLRRVIAKS
+565 IAK
-575 MKYIVDSIRY
+575 
-585 SDFNVLGHEVE
+585 NN
-596 FGMGKEY
+596 KE
-603 EPIQVKLDN
+603 N
-612 GKLIEIVGKIDR
+612 G
-624 VDIMNNEK
+624 
-632 EQYIRIIDYKSSIKD
+632 
-647 IDLNEVKAGIKL
+647 
-659 QLLTYMNE
+659 
-667 MCKQE
+667 
-672 SAEPAGAFYYNL
+672 
-684 IEPMVKAS
+684 
-692 QNMSDEQIEEELRKQ
+692 EER
-707 FKMRGLIL
+707 
-715 ADVDIIRK
+715 
-723 MDKNL
+723 
-728 DTGSS
+728 
-733 NIIPATIN
+733 
-741 KDETLSKK
+741 
-749 ASNISKQ
+749 
-756 QFEYLQKY
+756 
-764 TNKIIKQIS
+764 
-773 EEILSGNINI
+773 
-783 KPYYNTKNKKTPCE
+783 
-797 YCTYKSICQFGN
+797 
-809 GICKKEYN
+809 
-817 YISNL
+817 
-822 EKETILEMMKE
+822 
-833 K
+833 

>member
-1 MVRMKKTELTWDKY
+1 MVKMKRTELTWDKY

-63 RLADGLD
+63 RLADGLA

-176 PSMHDAVKDKL
+176 PSMQAAVKDKL

-299 QGVNVTSMR
+299 QGVKVTSMR
-308 DEELQ
+308 EEELQ

-369 MREYFIN
+369 MQEYFIN

-389 EKTILELREKLALNP
+389 EKTILELREKLALNS
-404 GDKELRKQLEDE
+404 GDKELRKQLEEE
-416 EKVSDIWFDVYN
+416 EKDTPVNPKFSYKAERLFDNIKNLNYKKIVQYTKWDYQIEQQPEAAKELVTIAAKALKETGAIRNKFYDRAIRREVEPEALQYMRVKTVDESQYEKNKERYGIRAIKGVKTLESDERFTAKGKRSSENRKRQLCREVYN
-428 YYNNKKEWKDKL
+428 NVQKEGDNFAVKFNNVFAAIPKTVEMVVDEAISYDESFTRRVNATRNIIKAEYDGKIEKLDDPDKQERLAL
-440 LKAVNL
+440 LLVGRGICKPNQTA
-446 LEYSG
+446 
-451 APEKIKKEN
+451 
-460 IDKLYGNTIKT
+460 DTIKQAMR
-471 SVSRLEQ
+471 SYGYLERYEEEENRKNQSKLLEQ
-478 YSACPFS
+478 YGT
-485 YYIKY
+485 IEEVK
-490 GLKLSERDIFKIQ
+490 KHRDEIIQ
-503 TIDTGNF
+503 KRIEQARNN
-510 MHDVID
+510 
-516 DFFGMEE
+516 MEE
-523 AKDIKNITDEQIE
+523 KMAYQLAIDYISGMTDRSFNDLAIRTGYMSYDDLDT
-536 KIVNRIIDQKLELKK
+536 KRGTTRSSSVVDL
-551 NYIFTN
+551 
-557 VPKNKVLV
+557 
-565 NRLRRVIAKS
+565 IAK
-575 MKYIVDSIRY
+575 
-585 SDFNVLGHEVE
+585 NN
-596 FGMGKEY
+596 KE
-603 EPIQVKLDN
+603 N
-612 GKLIEIVGKIDR
+612 G
-624 VDIMNNEK
+624 
-632 EQYIRIIDYKSSIKD
+632 
-647 IDLNEVKAGIKL
+647 
-659 QLLTYMNE
+659 
-667 MCKQE
+667 
-672 SAEPAGAFYYNL
+672 
-684 IEPMVKAS
+684 
-692 QNMSDEQIEEELRKQ
+692 EER
-707 FKMRGLIL
+707 
-715 ADVDIIRK
+715 
-723 MDKNL
+723 
-728 DTGSS
+728 
-733 NIIPATIN
+733 
-741 KDETLSKK
+741 
-749 ASNISKQ
+749 
-756 QFEYLQKY
+756 
-764 TNKIIKQIS
+764 
-773 EEILSGNINI
+773 
-783 KPYYNTKNKKTPCE
+783 
-797 YCTYKSICQFGN
+797 
-809 GICKKEYN
+809 
-817 YISNL
+817 
-822 EKETILEMMKE
+822 
-833 K
+833 

>member
-123 GIRDKAISKIPNIN
+123 VIRDKAISKIPNIN

-246 TGYSTREGYITCAKN
+246 TGYSTRGGYITCAKN

-267 ESKLRELKSEMK
+267 ENKLRELKSEMK

-369 MREYFIN
+369 MQEYFIN

-416 EKVSDIWFDVYN
+416 EKDTPVNPKFSYKAEKLFDNIKNLNYKKIVQYTKWDYQIEQQPEAAKELVTIAAKALKETGAIRNKFYDRAIRREVESEALQYMRVKTVDESQYEKNKEKYGIRAIKRAKTPENGEKYTAKGKQASENRKHQLCREVYN
-428 YYNNKKEWKDKL
+428 NVQKEGDNFAVKFNNVFAAIPKTVEMVVDEAISYDEPFTRRVNATRNIIKAEYDGKIEKLDDPDKQERLAL
-440 LKAVNL
+440 LLVGRGICKPNQTA
-446 LEYSG
+446 
-451 APEKIKKEN
+451 
-460 IDKLYGNTIKT
+460 DTIKQAMR
-471 SVSRLEQ
+471 SYGYLERYEEEENRKNQSKLLEQ
-478 YSACPFS
+478 YGT
-485 YYIKY
+485 IEEVK
-490 GLKLSERDIFKIQ
+490 KHRDEIIQERIEQ
-503 TIDTGNF
+503 ARNN
-510 MHDVID
+510 
-516 DFFGMEE
+516 MEE
-523 AKDIKNITDEQIE
+523 KMAYQLAIDYISGMTDRSFNDLAIRTGYMSYDDLDT
-536 KIVNRIIDQKLELKK
+536 KRGTTRSSSVVDL
-551 NYIFTN
+551 
-557 VPKNKVLV
+557 
-565 NRLRRVIAKS
+565 IAK
-575 MKYIVDSIRY
+575 
-585 SDFNVLGHEVE
+585 NN
-596 FGMGKEY
+596 KE
-603 EPIQVKLDN
+603 N
-612 GKLIEIVGKIDR
+612 G
-624 VDIMNNEK
+624 
-632 EQYIRIIDYKSSIKD
+632 
-647 IDLNEVKAGIKL
+647 
-659 QLLTYMNE
+659 
-667 MCKQE
+667 
-672 SAEPAGAFYYNL
+672 
-684 IEPMVKAS
+684 
-692 QNMSDEQIEEELRKQ
+692 EER
-707 FKMRGLIL
+707 
-715 ADVDIIRK
+715 
-723 MDKNL
+723 
-728 DTGSS
+728 
-733 NIIPATIN
+733 
-741 KDETLSKK
+741 
-749 ASNISKQ
+749 
-756 QFEYLQKY
+756 
-764 TNKIIKQIS
+764 
-773 EEILSGNINI
+773 
-783 KPYYNTKNKKTPCE
+783 
-797 YCTYKSICQFGN
+797 
-809 GICKKEYN
+809 
-817 YISNL
+817 
-822 EKETILEMMKE
+822 
-833 K
+833 

>member
-149 FDYFLDVIIS
+149 FNYFLDVIIS

-369 MREYFIN
+369 MQEYFIN

-416 EKVSDIWFDVYN
+416 EKDTPVNPKFSYKAEKLFDNIKNLNYKKIVQYTKWDYQIEQQPEAAKELVTIAAKALKETGAIRNKFYDRAIRREVESEALQYMRVKTVDESQYEKNKEKYGIRAIKRAKTPENGEKYTAKGKQASENRKHQLCREVYN
-428 YYNNKKEWKDKL
+428 NVQKEGDNFAVKFNNVFAAIPKTVEMVVDEAISYDEPFTRRVNATRNIIKAEYDGKIEKLDDPDKQERLAL
-440 LKAVNL
+440 LLVGRGICKPNQTA
-446 LEYSG
+446 
-451 APEKIKKEN
+451 
-460 IDKLYGNTIKT
+460 DTIKQAMR
-471 SVSRLEQ
+471 SYGYLERYEEEENRKNQSKLLEQ
-478 YSACPFS
+478 YGT
-485 YYIKY
+485 IEEVK
-490 GLKLSERDIFKIQ
+490 KHRDEIIQERIEQ
-503 TIDTGNF
+503 ARNN
-510 MHDVID
+510 
-516 DFFGMEE
+516 MEE
-523 AKDIKNITDEQIE
+523 KMAYQLAIDYISGMTDRSFNDLAIRTGYMSYDDLDT
-536 KIVNRIIDQKLELKK
+536 KRGTTRSSSVVDL
-551 NYIFTN
+551 
-557 VPKNKVLV
+557 
-565 NRLRRVIAKS
+565 IAK
-575 MKYIVDSIRY
+575 
-585 SDFNVLGHEVE
+585 NN
-596 FGMGKEY
+596 KE
-603 EPIQVKLDN
+603 N
-612 GKLIEIVGKIDR
+612 G
-624 VDIMNNEK
+624 
-632 EQYIRIIDYKSSIKD
+632 
-647 IDLNEVKAGIKL
+647 
-659 QLLTYMNE
+659 
-667 MCKQE
+667 
-672 SAEPAGAFYYNL
+672 
-684 IEPMVKAS
+684 
-692 QNMSDEQIEEELRKQ
+692 EER
-707 FKMRGLIL
+707 
-715 ADVDIIRK
+715 
-723 MDKNL
+723 
-728 DTGSS
+728 
-733 NIIPATIN
+733 
-741 KDETLSKK
+741 
-749 ASNISKQ
+749 
-756 QFEYLQKY
+756 
-764 TNKIIKQIS
+764 
-773 EEILSGNINI
+773 
-783 KPYYNTKNKKTPCE
+783 
-797 YCTYKSICQFGN
+797 
-809 GICKKEYN
+809 
-817 YISNL
+817 
-822 EKETILEMMKE
+822 
-833 K
+833 

>member
-369 MREYFIN
+369 MQEYFIN

-416 EKVSDIWFDVYN
+416 EKDTPVNPKFSYKAEKLFDNIKNLNYKKIVQYTKWDYQIEQQPEAAKELVTIAAKALKETGAIRNKFYDRAIRREVESEALQYMRVKTVDESQYEKNKEKYGIRAIKRAKTPENGEKYTAKGKQASENRKHQLCREVYN
-428 YYNNKKEWKDKL
+428 NVQKEGDNFAVKFNNVFAAIPKTVEMVVDEAISYDEPFTRRVNATRNIIKAEYDGKIEKLDDPDKQERLAL
-440 LKAVNL
+440 LLVGRGICKPNQTA
-446 LEYSG
+446 
-451 APEKIKKEN
+451 
-460 IDKLYGNTIKT
+460 DTIKQAMR
-471 SVSRLEQ
+471 SYGYLERYEQEENRKNQSKLLEQ
-478 YSACPFS
+478 YGT
-485 YYIKY
+485 IEEVK
-490 GLKLSERDIFKIQ
+490 KHRDEIIQERIEQ
-503 TIDTGNF
+503 ARNN
-510 MHDVID
+510 
-516 DFFGMEE
+516 MEE
-523 AKDIKNITDEQIE
+523 KMAYQLAIDYISGMTDRSFNDLAIRTGYMSYDDLDT
-536 KIVNRIIDQKLELKK
+536 KRGTTRSSSVVDL
-551 NYIFTN
+551 
-557 VPKNKVLV
+557 
-565 NRLRRVIAKS
+565 IAK
-575 MKYIVDSIRY
+575 
-585 SDFNVLGHEVE
+585 NN
-596 FGMGKEY
+596 KE
-603 EPIQVKLDN
+603 N
-612 GKLIEIVGKIDR
+612 G
-624 VDIMNNEK
+624 
-632 EQYIRIIDYKSSIKD
+632 
-647 IDLNEVKAGIKL
+647 
-659 QLLTYMNE
+659 
-667 MCKQE
+667 
-672 SAEPAGAFYYNL
+672 
-684 IEPMVKAS
+684 
-692 QNMSDEQIEEELRKQ
+692 EER
-707 FKMRGLIL
+707 
-715 ADVDIIRK
+715 
-723 MDKNL
+723 
-728 DTGSS
+728 
-733 NIIPATIN
+733 
-741 KDETLSKK
+741 
-749 ASNISKQ
+749 
-756 QFEYLQKY
+756 
-764 TNKIIKQIS
+764 
-773 EEILSGNINI
+773 
-783 KPYYNTKNKKTPCE
+783 
-797 YCTYKSICQFGN
+797 
-809 GICKKEYN
+809 
-817 YISNL
+817 
-822 EKETILEMMKE
+822 
-833 K
+833 

>member
-361 VVQEITSR
+361 VVHEVTSR
-369 MREYFIN
+369 MQEFFIN
-376 DIVTETRAKTEEK
+376 DIITETRAKTEEK
-389 EKTILELREKLALNP
+389 EKTIRELREKLALNP

-416 EKVSDIWFDVYN
+416 EKDTPVNPKFSYKAERLFDNIKNLNYKKIVQYTKWDYQIEQQPEAAKELVTIAAKALKETGAIRNKFYDRTIRREVESEALQYMRVKTVDESQYEKNKEKYGIRAIKRAKTPENGEKYTAKGKQASENRKHQLCREVYN
-428 YYNNKKEWKDKL
+428 NVQKEGDNFAVKFNNVFAAIPKTVEMVVDEAISYDESFTRRVNATRNIIKAEYDGKIEKLDDPDKQERLAL
-440 LKAVNL
+440 LLVGRGICKPNQTA
-446 LEYSG
+446 
-451 APEKIKKEN
+451 
-460 IDKLYGNTIKT
+460 DTIKQAMR
-471 SVSRLEQ
+471 SYGYLERYEEEENRKNQSKLLEQ
-478 YSACPFS
+478 YGT
-485 YYIKY
+485 IEEVK
-490 GLKLSERDIFKIQ
+490 KHRDEIIQ
-503 TIDTGNF
+503 KRIEQARNN
-510 MHDVID
+510 
-516 DFFGMEE
+516 MEE
-523 AKDIKNITDEQIE
+523 KMAYQLAIDYISGMTDRSFNDLAIRTGYMSYDDLDT
-536 KIVNRIIDQKLELKK
+536 KRGTTRSSSVVDL
-551 NYIFTN
+551 
-557 VPKNKVLV
+557 
-565 NRLRRVIAKS
+565 IAK
-575 MKYIVDSIRY
+575 
-585 SDFNVLGHEVE
+585 NN
-596 FGMGKEY
+596 KE
-603 EPIQVKLDN
+603 N
-612 GKLIEIVGKIDR
+612 G
-624 VDIMNNEK
+624 
-632 EQYIRIIDYKSSIKD
+632 
-647 IDLNEVKAGIKL
+647 
-659 QLLTYMNE
+659 
-667 MCKQE
+667 
-672 SAEPAGAFYYNL
+672 
-684 IEPMVKAS
+684 
-692 QNMSDEQIEEELRKQ
+692 EER
-707 FKMRGLIL
+707 
-715 ADVDIIRK
+715 
-723 MDKNL
+723 
-728 DTGSS
+728 
-733 NIIPATIN
+733 
-741 KDETLSKK
+741 
-749 ASNISKQ
+749 
-756 QFEYLQKY
+756 
-764 TNKIIKQIS
+764 
-773 EEILSGNINI
+773 
-783 KPYYNTKNKKTPCE
+783 
-797 YCTYKSICQFGN
+797 
-809 GICKKEYN
+809 
-817 YISNL
+817 
-822 EKETILEMMKE
+822 
-833 K
+833 

>member
-369 MREYFIN
+369 MQEYFIN

-416 EKVSDIWFDVYN
+416 EKDTPVNPKFSYKAEKLFDNIKNLNYKKIVQYTKWDYQIEQQPEGAKELVTIAAKALKETGAIRNKFYDRAIRREVESEALQYMRVKTVDESQYEKNKEKYGIRAIKRAKTPENGEKYTAKGKQASENRKHQLCREVYN
-428 YYNNKKEWKDKL
+428 NVQKEGDNFAVKFNNVFAAIPKTVEMVVDEAISYDEPFTRRVNATRNIIKAEYDGKIEKLDDPDKQERLAL
-440 LKAVNL
+440 LLVGRGICKPNQTA
-446 LEYSG
+446 
-451 APEKIKKEN
+451 
-460 IDKLYGNTIKT
+460 DTIKQAMR
-471 SVSRLEQ
+471 SYGYLERYEEEENRKNQSKLLEQ
-478 YSACPFS
+478 YGT
-485 YYIKY
+485 IEEVK
-490 GLKLSERDIFKIQ
+490 KHRDEIIQERIEQ
-503 TIDTGNF
+503 ARNN
-510 MHDVID
+510 
-516 DFFGMEE
+516 MEE
-523 AKDIKNITDEQIE
+523 KMAYQLAIDYISGMTDRSFNDLAIRTGYMSYDDLDT
-536 KIVNRIIDQKLELKK
+536 KRGTTRSSSVVDL
-551 NYIFTN
+551 
-557 VPKNKVLV
+557 
-565 NRLRRVIAKS
+565 IAK
-575 MKYIVDSIRY
+575 
-585 SDFNVLGHEVE
+585 NN
-596 FGMGKEY
+596 KE
-603 EPIQVKLDN
+603 N
-612 GKLIEIVGKIDR
+612 G
-624 VDIMNNEK
+624 
-632 EQYIRIIDYKSSIKD
+632 
-647 IDLNEVKAGIKL
+647 
-659 QLLTYMNE
+659 
-667 MCKQE
+667 
-672 SAEPAGAFYYNL
+672 
-684 IEPMVKAS
+684 
-692 QNMSDEQIEEELRKQ
+692 EER
-707 FKMRGLIL
+707 
-715 ADVDIIRK
+715 
-723 MDKNL
+723 
-728 DTGSS
+728 
-733 NIIPATIN
+733 
-741 KDETLSKK
+741 
-749 ASNISKQ
+749 
-756 QFEYLQKY
+756 
-764 TNKIIKQIS
+764 
-773 EEILSGNINI
+773 
-783 KPYYNTKNKKTPCE
+783 
-797 YCTYKSICQFGN
+797 
-809 GICKKEYN
+809 
-817 YISNL
+817 
-822 EKETILEMMKE
+822 
-833 K
+833 

>member
-1 MVRMKKTELTWDKY
+1 MKKTELTWDKY

-369 MREYFIN
+369 MQEYFIN

-416 EKVSDIWFDVYN
+416 EKDTPVNPKFSYKAEKLFDNIKNLNYKKIVQYTKWDYQIEQQPEAAKELVTIAAKALKETGAIRNKFYDRAIRREVESEALQYMRVKTVDESQYEKNKEKYGIRAIKRAKTPENGEKYTAKGKQASENRKHQLCREVYN
-428 YYNNKKEWKDKL
+428 NVQKEGDNFAVKFNNVFAAIPKTVEMVVDEAISYDEPFTRRVNATRNIIKAEYDGKIEKLDDPDKQERLAL
-440 LKAVNL
+440 LLVGRGICKPNQTA
-446 LEYSG
+446 
-451 APEKIKKEN
+451 
-460 IDKLYGNTIKT
+460 DTIKQAMR
-471 SVSRLEQ
+471 SYGYLERYEEEENRKNQSKLLEQ
-478 YSACPFS
+478 YGT
-485 YYIKY
+485 IEEVK
-490 GLKLSERDIFKIQ
+490 KHRDEIIQERIEQ
-503 TIDTGNF
+503 ARNN
-510 MHDVID
+510 
-516 DFFGMEE
+516 MEE
-523 AKDIKNITDEQIE
+523 KMAYQLAIDYISGMTDRSFNDLAIRTGYMSYDDLDT
-536 KIVNRIIDQKLELKK
+536 KRGTTRSSSVVDL
-551 NYIFTN
+551 
-557 VPKNKVLV
+557 
-565 NRLRRVIAKS
+565 IAK
-575 MKYIVDSIRY
+575 
-585 SDFNVLGHEVE
+585 NN
-596 FGMGKEY
+596 KE
-603 EPIQVKLDN
+603 N
-612 GKLIEIVGKIDR
+612 G
-624 VDIMNNEK
+624 
-632 EQYIRIIDYKSSIKD
+632 
-647 IDLNEVKAGIKL
+647 
-659 QLLTYMNE
+659 
-667 MCKQE
+667 
-672 SAEPAGAFYYNL
+672 
-684 IEPMVKAS
+684 
-692 QNMSDEQIEEELRKQ
+692 EER
-707 FKMRGLIL
+707 
-715 ADVDIIRK
+715 
-723 MDKNL
+723 
-728 DTGSS
+728 
-733 NIIPATIN
+733 
-741 KDETLSKK
+741 
-749 ASNISKQ
+749 
-756 QFEYLQKY
+756 
-764 TNKIIKQIS
+764 
-773 EEILSGNINI
+773 
-783 KPYYNTKNKKTPCE
+783 
-797 YCTYKSICQFGN
+797 
-809 GICKKEYN
+809 
-817 YISNL
+817 
-822 EKETILEMMKE
+822 
-833 K
+833 

>member
-369 MREYFIN
+369 MQEYFIN

-416 EKVSDIWFDVYN
+416 EKDTPVNPKFSYKAEKLFDNIKNLNYKKIVQYTKWDYQIEQQPEAAKELVTIAAKALKETGAIRNKFYDRAIRREVESEALQYMRVKTVDESQYEKNKEKYGIRAIKRAKTPENGEKYTAKGKQASENRKHQLCREVYN
-428 YYNNKKEWKDKL
+428 NVQKEGDNFAVKFNNVFAAIPKTVEMVVDEAISYDEPFTRRVNATRNIIKAEYDGKIEKLDDPDKQERLAL
-440 LKAVNL
+440 LLVGRGICKPNQTA
-446 LEYSG
+446 
-451 APEKIKKEN
+451 
-460 IDKLYGNTIKT
+460 DTIKQAMR
-471 SVSRLEQ
+471 SYGYLERYEEEENRKNQSKLLEQ
-478 YSACPFS
+478 YGT
-485 YYIKY
+485 IEEVK
-490 GLKLSERDIFKIQ
+490 KHRDEIIQERIEQ
-503 TIDTGNF
+503 ARNN
-510 MHDVID
+510 
-516 DFFGMEE
+516 MEE
-523 AKDIKNITDEQIE
+523 KMAYQLAIDYISGMTDRSFNDLAI
-536 KIVNRIIDQKLELKK
+536 RTGYMSYDELDTKRG
-551 NYIFTN
+551 TTRSSS
-557 VPKNKVLV
+557 VVDL
-565 NRLRRVIAKS
+565 IAK
-575 MKYIVDSIRY
+575 
-585 SDFNVLGHEVE
+585 NN
-596 FGMGKEY
+596 KE
-603 EPIQVKLDN
+603 N
-612 GKLIEIVGKIDR
+612 G
-624 VDIMNNEK
+624 
-632 EQYIRIIDYKSSIKD
+632 
-647 IDLNEVKAGIKL
+647 
-659 QLLTYMNE
+659 
-667 MCKQE
+667 
-672 SAEPAGAFYYNL
+672 
-684 IEPMVKAS
+684 
-692 QNMSDEQIEEELRKQ
+692 EER
-707 FKMRGLIL
+707 
-715 ADVDIIRK
+715 
-723 MDKNL
+723 
-728 DTGSS
+728 
-733 NIIPATIN
+733 
-741 KDETLSKK
+741 
-749 ASNISKQ
+749 
-756 QFEYLQKY
+756 
-764 TNKIIKQIS
+764 
-773 EEILSGNINI
+773 
-783 KPYYNTKNKKTPCE
+783 
-797 YCTYKSICQFGN
+797 
-809 GICKKEYN
+809 
-817 YISNL
+817 
-822 EKETILEMMKE
+822 
-833 K
+833 

>member
-149 FDYFLDVIIS
+149 FNYFLDVIIS

-369 MREYFIN
+369 MQEYFIN

-416 EKVSDIWFDVYN
+416 EKDTPVNPKFSYKAERLFDNIKNLNYKKIVQYTKWDYQIEQQPEAAKELVTIAAKALKETGAIRNKFYDRAIRREVESEALQYMRVKTVDESQYEKNKEKYGIRAIKRAKTPENGEKYTAKGKQASENRKHQLCREVYN
-428 YYNNKKEWKDKL
+428 NVQKEGDNFAVKFNNVFAAIPKTVEMVVDEAISYDESFTRRVNATRNIIKAEYDGKIEKLDDPDKQERLAL
-440 LKAVNL
+440 LLVGRGICKPNQT
-446 LEYSG
+446 S
-451 APEKIKKEN
+451 
-460 IDKLYGNTIKT
+460 DTIKQAMR
-471 SVSRLEQ
+471 SYGYLERYEEEENRKNQSKLLEQ
-478 YSACPFS
+478 YGT
-485 YYIKY
+485 IEEVK
-490 GLKLSERDIFKIQ
+490 KHRDEIIQ
-503 TIDTGNF
+503 KRIEQARNN
-510 MHDVID
+510 
-516 DFFGMEE
+516 MEE
-523 AKDIKNITDEQIE
+523 RVAYQLAIDYISGMTDRSFNDLAIRTGYMSYDDLNT
-536 KIVNRIIDQKLELKK
+536 KRGTTRSSSVVDL
-551 NYIFTN
+551 
-557 VPKNKVLV
+557 
-565 NRLRRVIAKS
+565 IAK
-575 MKYIVDSIRY
+575 
-585 SDFNVLGHEVE
+585 NN
-596 FGMGKEY
+596 KE
-603 EPIQVKLDN
+603 N
-612 GKLIEIVGKIDR
+612 G
-624 VDIMNNEK
+624 
-632 EQYIRIIDYKSSIKD
+632 
-647 IDLNEVKAGIKL
+647 
-659 QLLTYMNE
+659 
-667 MCKQE
+667 
-672 SAEPAGAFYYNL
+672 
-684 IEPMVKAS
+684 
-692 QNMSDEQIEEELRKQ
+692 EER
-707 FKMRGLIL
+707 
-715 ADVDIIRK
+715 
-723 MDKNL
+723 
-728 DTGSS
+728 
-733 NIIPATIN
+733 
-741 KDETLSKK
+741 
-749 ASNISKQ
+749 
-756 QFEYLQKY
+756 
-764 TNKIIKQIS
+764 
-773 EEILSGNINI
+773 
-783 KPYYNTKNKKTPCE
+783 
-797 YCTYKSICQFGN
+797 
-809 GICKKEYN
+809 
-817 YISNL
+817 
-822 EKETILEMMKE
+822 
-833 K
+833 

>member
-1 MVRMKKTELTWDKY
+1 MVRMKKTKLTWDKY
-15 MDYLIETIDE
+15 IDYLIETIDE

-361 VVQEITSR
+361 VVHEVTSR
-369 MREYFIN
+369 MQEFFIN
-376 DIVTETRAKTEEK
+376 DIITETRAKTEEK
-389 EKTILELREKLALNP
+389 EKTIRELREKLALNP

-416 EKVSDIWFDVYN
+416 EKDTPVNPKFSYKAEKLFDNIKNLNYKKIVQYTKWDYQIEQQPEAAKELVTIAAKALKETGAIRNKFYDRAIRREVESEALQYMRVKTVDESQYEKNKEKYGIRAIKRAKTPENGEKYTAKGKQASENRKHQLCREVYN
-428 YYNNKKEWKDKL
+428 NVQKEGDNFAVKFNNVFAAIPKTVEMVVDEAISYDESFTRRVNATRNIIKAEYDGKIEKLDDPDKQERLAL
-440 LKAVNL
+440 LLVGRGICKPNQTA
-446 LEYSG
+446 
-451 APEKIKKEN
+451 
-460 IDKLYGNTIKT
+460 DTIKQAMR
-471 SVSRLEQ
+471 SYGYLERYEEEENRKNQSKLLEQ
-478 YSACPFS
+478 YGT
-485 YYIKY
+485 IEEVK
-490 GLKLSERDIFKIQ
+490 KHRDEIIQ
-503 TIDTGNF
+503 KRIEQARNN
-510 MHDVID
+510 
-516 DFFGMEE
+516 MEE
-523 AKDIKNITDEQIE
+523 KMAYQLAIDYISGMTDRSFNDLAIRTGYMSYDDLDT
-536 KIVNRIIDQKLELKK
+536 KRGTTRSSSVVDL
-551 NYIFTN
+551 
-557 VPKNKVLV
+557 
-565 NRLRRVIAKS
+565 IAK
-575 MKYIVDSIRY
+575 
-585 SDFNVLGHEVE
+585 NN
-596 FGMGKEY
+596 KE
-603 EPIQVKLDN
+603 N
-612 GKLIEIVGKIDR
+612 G
-624 VDIMNNEK
+624 
-632 EQYIRIIDYKSSIKD
+632 
-647 IDLNEVKAGIKL
+647 
-659 QLLTYMNE
+659 
-667 MCKQE
+667 
-672 SAEPAGAFYYNL
+672 
-684 IEPMVKAS
+684 
-692 QNMSDEQIEEELRKQ
+692 EER
-707 FKMRGLIL
+707 
-715 ADVDIIRK
+715 
-723 MDKNL
+723 
-728 DTGSS
+728 
-733 NIIPATIN
+733 
-741 KDETLSKK
+741 
-749 ASNISKQ
+749 
-756 QFEYLQKY
+756 
-764 TNKIIKQIS
+764 
-773 EEILSGNINI
+773 
-783 KPYYNTKNKKTPCE
+783 
-797 YCTYKSICQFGN
+797 
-809 GICKKEYN
+809 
-817 YISNL
+817 
-822 EKETILEMMKE
+822 
-833 K
+833 

>member
-85 GHPFSAHEGEEIFN
+85 GHPFRAHEGEEIFN

-369 MREYFIN
+369 MQEYFIN

-416 EKVSDIWFDVYN
+416 EKDTPVNPKFSYKAEKLFDNIKNLNYKKIVQYTKWDYQIEQQPEAAKELVTIAAKALKETGAIRNKFYDRAIRREVESEALQYMRVKTVDESQYEKNKEKYGIRAIKRAKTPENGEKYTAKGKQASENRKHQLCREVYN
-428 YYNNKKEWKDKL
+428 NVQKEGDNFAVKFNNVFAAIPKTVEMVVDEAISYDEPFTRRVNATRNIIKAEYDGKIEKLDDPDKQERLAL
-440 LKAVNL
+440 LLVGRGICKPNQTA
-446 LEYSG
+446 
-451 APEKIKKEN
+451 
-460 IDKLYGNTIKT
+460 DTIKQAMR
-471 SVSRLEQ
+471 SYGYLERYEEEENRKNQSKLLEQ
-478 YSACPFS
+478 YGT
-485 YYIKY
+485 IEEVK
-490 GLKLSERDIFKIQ
+490 KHRDEIIQERIEQ
-503 TIDTGNF
+503 ARNN
-510 MHDVID
+510 
-516 DFFGMEE
+516 MEE
-523 AKDIKNITDEQIE
+523 KMAYQLAIDYISGMTDRSFNDLAIRTGYMSYDDLDT
-536 KIVNRIIDQKLELKK
+536 KRGTTRSSSVVDL
-551 NYIFTN
+551 
-557 VPKNKVLV
+557 
-565 NRLRRVIAKS
+565 IAK
-575 MKYIVDSIRY
+575 
-585 SDFNVLGHEVE
+585 NN
-596 FGMGKEY
+596 KE
-603 EPIQVKLDN
+603 N
-612 GKLIEIVGKIDR
+612 G
-624 VDIMNNEK
+624 
-632 EQYIRIIDYKSSIKD
+632 
-647 IDLNEVKAGIKL
+647 
-659 QLLTYMNE
+659 
-667 MCKQE
+667 
-672 SAEPAGAFYYNL
+672 
-684 IEPMVKAS
+684 
-692 QNMSDEQIEEELRKQ
+692 EER
-707 FKMRGLIL
+707 
-715 ADVDIIRK
+715 
-723 MDKNL
+723 
-728 DTGSS
+728 
-733 NIIPATIN
+733 
-741 KDETLSKK
+741 
-749 ASNISKQ
+749 
-756 QFEYLQKY
+756 
-764 TNKIIKQIS
+764 
-773 EEILSGNINI
+773 
-783 KPYYNTKNKKTPCE
+783 
-797 YCTYKSICQFGN
+797 
-809 GICKKEYN
+809 
-817 YISNL
+817 
-822 EKETILEMMKE
+822 
-833 K
+833 

>member
-176 PSMHDAVKDKL
+176 PTMHDAVKDKL

-369 MREYFIN
+369 MQEYFIN

-416 EKVSDIWFDVYN
+416 EKDTPVNPKFSYKAERLFDNIKNLNYKKIVQYTKWDYQIEQQPEAAKELVTIAAKALKETGAIRNKFYDRAIRREVESEALQYMRVKTVDESQYEKNKEKYGIRAIKRAKTPENGEKYTAKGKQASENRKHQLCREVYN
-428 YYNNKKEWKDKL
+428 NVQKEGDNFAVKFNNVFAAIPKTIEMVVDEAISYDESFTRRVNATRNIIKAEYDGKIEKLDDPDKQERLAL
-440 LKAVNL
+440 LLVGRGICKPNQTA
-446 LEYSG
+446 
-451 APEKIKKEN
+451 
-460 IDKLYGNTIKT
+460 DTIKQAMR
-471 SVSRLEQ
+471 SYGYLERYEEEENRKNQSKLLEQ
-478 YSACPFS
+478 YGT
-485 YYIKY
+485 IEEVK
-490 GLKLSERDIFKIQ
+490 KHRDEIIQ
-503 TIDTGNF
+503 KRIEQARNN
-510 MHDVID
+510 
-516 DFFGMEE
+516 MEE
-523 AKDIKNITDEQIE
+523 KMAYQLAIDYISGMTDRSFNDLAIRTGYMSYDDLDT
-536 KIVNRIIDQKLELKK
+536 KRGTTRSSSVVDL
-551 NYIFTN
+551 
-557 VPKNKVLV
+557 
-565 NRLRRVIAKS
+565 IAK
-575 MKYIVDSIRY
+575 
-585 SDFNVLGHEVE
+585 NN
-596 FGMGKEY
+596 KE
-603 EPIQVKLDN
+603 N
-612 GKLIEIVGKIDR
+612 G
-624 VDIMNNEK
+624 
-632 EQYIRIIDYKSSIKD
+632 
-647 IDLNEVKAGIKL
+647 
-659 QLLTYMNE
+659 
-667 MCKQE
+667 
-672 SAEPAGAFYYNL
+672 
-684 IEPMVKAS
+684 
-692 QNMSDEQIEEELRKQ
+692 EER
-707 FKMRGLIL
+707 
-715 ADVDIIRK
+715 
-723 MDKNL
+723 
-728 DTGSS
+728 
-733 NIIPATIN
+733 
-741 KDETLSKK
+741 
-749 ASNISKQ
+749 
-756 QFEYLQKY
+756 
-764 TNKIIKQIS
+764 
-773 EEILSGNINI
+773 
-783 KPYYNTKNKKTPCE
+783 
-797 YCTYKSICQFGN
+797 
-809 GICKKEYN
+809 
-817 YISNL
+817 
-822 EKETILEMMKE
+822 
-833 K
+833 

>member
-246 TGYSTREGYITCAKN
+246 TGYSTRGGYITCAKN

-267 ESKLRELKSEMK
+267 ENKLRELKSEMK

-369 MREYFIN
+369 MQEYFIN

-416 EKVSDIWFDVYN
+416 EKDTPVNPKFSYKAEKLFDNIKNLNYKKIVQYTKWDYQIEQQPEAAKELVTIAAKALKETGAIRNKFYDRAIRREVESEALQYMRVKTVDESQYEKNKEKYGIRAIKRAKTPENGEKYTAKGKQASENRKHQLCREVYN
-428 YYNNKKEWKDKL
+428 NVQKEGDNFAVKFNNVFAAIPKTVEMVVDEAISYDEPFTRRVNATRNIIKAEYDGKIEKLDDPDKQERLAL
-440 LKAVNL
+440 LLVGRGICKPNQTA
-446 LEYSG
+446 
-451 APEKIKKEN
+451 
-460 IDKLYGNTIKT
+460 DTIKQAMR
-471 SVSRLEQ
+471 SYGYLERYEEEENRKNQSKLLEQ
-478 YSACPFS
+478 YGT
-485 YYIKY
+485 IEEVK
-490 GLKLSERDIFKIQ
+490 KHRDEIIQERIEQ
-503 TIDTGNF
+503 ARNN
-510 MHDVID
+510 
-516 DFFGMEE
+516 MEE
-523 AKDIKNITDEQIE
+523 KMAYQLAIDYISGMTDRSFNDLAIRTGYMSYDDLDT
-536 KIVNRIIDQKLELKK
+536 KRGTTRSSSVVDL
-551 NYIFTN
+551 
-557 VPKNKVLV
+557 
-565 NRLRRVIAKS
+565 IAK
-575 MKYIVDSIRY
+575 
-585 SDFNVLGHEVE
+585 NN
-596 FGMGKEY
+596 KE
-603 EPIQVKLDN
+603 N
-612 GKLIEIVGKIDR
+612 G
-624 VDIMNNEK
+624 
-632 EQYIRIIDYKSSIKD
+632 
-647 IDLNEVKAGIKL
+647 
-659 QLLTYMNE
+659 
-667 MCKQE
+667 
-672 SAEPAGAFYYNL
+672 
-684 IEPMVKAS
+684 
-692 QNMSDEQIEEELRKQ
+692 EER
-707 FKMRGLIL
+707 
-715 ADVDIIRK
+715 
-723 MDKNL
+723 
-728 DTGSS
+728 
-733 NIIPATIN
+733 
-741 KDETLSKK
+741 
-749 ASNISKQ
+749 
-756 QFEYLQKY
+756 
-764 TNKIIKQIS
+764 
-773 EEILSGNINI
+773 
-783 KPYYNTKNKKTPCE
+783 
-797 YCTYKSICQFGN
+797 
-809 GICKKEYN
+809 
-817 YISNL
+817 
-822 EKETILEMMKE
+822 
-833 K
+833 

>member
-369 MREYFIN
+369 MQEYFIN

-416 EKVSDIWFDVYN
+416 EKDTPVNPKFSYKAEKLFDNIKNLNYKKIVQYTKWDYQIEQQPEAAKELVTIAAKALKETGAIRNKFYDRAIRREVESEALQYMRVKTVDESQYEKNKEKYGIRAIKRAKTPENGEKYTAKGKQASENRKHQLCREVYN
-428 YYNNKKEWKDKL
+428 NVQKEGDNFAVKFNNVFAAIPKTVEMVVDEAISYDESFTRRVNATRNIIKAEYDGKIEKLDDPDKQERLAL
-440 LKAVNL
+440 LLVGRGICKPNQTA
-446 LEYSG
+446 
-451 APEKIKKEN
+451 
-460 IDKLYGNTIKT
+460 DTIKQAMR
-471 SVSRLEQ
+471 SYGYLERYEEEENRKNQSKLLEQ
-478 YSACPFS
+478 YGT
-485 YYIKY
+485 IEEVK
-490 GLKLSERDIFKIQ
+490 KHRDEIIQ
-503 TIDTGNF
+503 KRIEQARNN
-510 MHDVID
+510 
-516 DFFGMEE
+516 MEE
-523 AKDIKNITDEQIE
+523 RMAYQLAIDYISGMTDRSFNDLAIRTGYMSYDDLDT
-536 KIVNRIIDQKLELKK
+536 KRGTTRSSSVVDL
-551 NYIFTN
+551 
-557 VPKNKVLV
+557 
-565 NRLRRVIAKS
+565 IAK
-575 MKYIVDSIRY
+575 
-585 SDFNVLGHEVE
+585 NN
-596 FGMGKEY
+596 KE
-603 EPIQVKLDN
+603 N
-612 GKLIEIVGKIDR
+612 G
-624 VDIMNNEK
+624 
-632 EQYIRIIDYKSSIKD
+632 
-647 IDLNEVKAGIKL
+647 
-659 QLLTYMNE
+659 
-667 MCKQE
+667 
-672 SAEPAGAFYYNL
+672 
-684 IEPMVKAS
+684 
-692 QNMSDEQIEEELRKQ
+692 EER
-707 FKMRGLIL
+707 
-715 ADVDIIRK
+715 
-723 MDKNL
+723 
-728 DTGSS
+728 
-733 NIIPATIN
+733 
-741 KDETLSKK
+741 
-749 ASNISKQ
+749 
-756 QFEYLQKY
+756 
-764 TNKIIKQIS
+764 
-773 EEILSGNINI
+773 
-783 KPYYNTKNKKTPCE
+783 
-797 YCTYKSICQFGN
+797 
-809 GICKKEYN
+809 
-817 YISNL
+817 
-822 EKETILEMMKE
+822 
-833 K
+833 

>member
-211 DVIAYLATDIQDGF
+211 DVMAYLATDIQDGF

-246 TGYSTREGYITCAKN
+246 TGYSTRGGYITCAKN

-267 ESKLRELKSEMK
+267 ENKLRELKSEMK

-369 MREYFIN
+369 MQEYFIN

-416 EKVSDIWFDVYN
+416 EKDTPVNPKFSYKAEKLFDNIKNLNYKKIVQYTKWDYQIEQQPEAAKELVTIAAKALKETGAIRNKFYDRAIRREVESEALQYMRVKTVDESQYEKNKEKYGIRAIKRAKTPENGEKYTAKGKQASENRKHQLCREVYN
-428 YYNNKKEWKDKL
+428 NVQKEGDNFAVKFNNVFAAIPKTVEMVVDEAISYDEPFTRRVNATRNIIKAEYDGKIEKLDDPDKQERLAL
-440 LKAVNL
+440 LLVGRGICKPNQTA
-446 LEYSG
+446 
-451 APEKIKKEN
+451 
-460 IDKLYGNTIKT
+460 DTIKQAMR
-471 SVSRLEQ
+471 SYGYLERYEEEENRKNQSKLLEQ
-478 YSACPFS
+478 YGT
-485 YYIKY
+485 IEEVK
-490 GLKLSERDIFKIQ
+490 KHRDEIIQERIEQ
-503 TIDTGNF
+503 ARNN
-510 MHDVID
+510 
-516 DFFGMEE
+516 MEE
-523 AKDIKNITDEQIE
+523 KMAYQLAIDYISGMTDRSFNDLAIRTGYMSYDDLDT
-536 KIVNRIIDQKLELKK
+536 KRGTTRSSSVVDL
-551 NYIFTN
+551 
-557 VPKNKVLV
+557 
-565 NRLRRVIAKS
+565 IAK
-575 MKYIVDSIRY
+575 
-585 SDFNVLGHEVE
+585 NN
-596 FGMGKEY
+596 KE
-603 EPIQVKLDN
+603 N
-612 GKLIEIVGKIDR
+612 G
-624 VDIMNNEK
+624 
-632 EQYIRIIDYKSSIKD
+632 
-647 IDLNEVKAGIKL
+647 
-659 QLLTYMNE
+659 
-667 MCKQE
+667 
-672 SAEPAGAFYYNL
+672 
-684 IEPMVKAS
+684 
-692 QNMSDEQIEEELRKQ
+692 EER
-707 FKMRGLIL
+707 
-715 ADVDIIRK
+715 
-723 MDKNL
+723 
-728 DTGSS
+728 
-733 NIIPATIN
+733 
-741 KDETLSKK
+741 
-749 ASNISKQ
+749 
-756 QFEYLQKY
+756 
-764 TNKIIKQIS
+764 
-773 EEILSGNINI
+773 
-783 KPYYNTKNKKTPCE
+783 
-797 YCTYKSICQFGN
+797 
-809 GICKKEYN
+809 
-817 YISNL
+817 
-822 EKETILEMMKE
+822 
-833 K
+833 

>member
-369 MREYFIN
+369 MQEFFIN

-416 EKVSDIWFDVYN
+416 EKDTPVNPKFSYKAERLFDNIKNLNYKKIVQYTKWDYQIEQQPEAAKELVTIAAKALKETGAIRNKFYDRAIRREVESEALQYMRVKTVDESQYEKNKEKYGIRAIKRAKTPENGEKYTAKGKQASENRKHQLCREVYN
-428 YYNNKKEWKDKL
+428 NVQKEGDNFAVKFNNVFAAIPKTVEMVVDEAISYDESFTRRVNATRNIIKAEYDGKIEKLDDPDKQERLAL
-440 LKAVNL
+440 LLIGRGICKPNQTA
-446 LEYSG
+446 
-451 APEKIKKEN
+451 
-460 IDKLYGNTIKT
+460 DTIKQAMR
-471 SVSRLEQ
+471 SYGYLERYEEEENRKNQSKLLEQ
-478 YSACPFS
+478 YGT
-485 YYIKY
+485 IEEVK
-490 GLKLSERDIFKIQ
+490 KHRDEIIQ
-503 TIDTGNF
+503 KRIEQARNN
-510 MHDVID
+510 
-516 DFFGMEE
+516 MEE
-523 AKDIKNITDEQIE
+523 RMAYQLAIDYISGMTDRSFNDLAIRTGYMSYDDLDT
-536 KIVNRIIDQKLELKK
+536 KRGTTRSSSVVDL
-551 NYIFTN
+551 
-557 VPKNKVLV
+557 
-565 NRLRRVIAKS
+565 IAK
-575 MKYIVDSIRY
+575 
-585 SDFNVLGHEVE
+585 NN
-596 FGMGKEY
+596 KE
-603 EPIQVKLDN
+603 N
-612 GKLIEIVGKIDR
+612 G
-624 VDIMNNEK
+624 
-632 EQYIRIIDYKSSIKD
+632 
-647 IDLNEVKAGIKL
+647 
-659 QLLTYMNE
+659 
-667 MCKQE
+667 
-672 SAEPAGAFYYNL
+672 
-684 IEPMVKAS
+684 
-692 QNMSDEQIEEELRKQ
+692 EER
-707 FKMRGLIL
+707 
-715 ADVDIIRK
+715 
-723 MDKNL
+723 
-728 DTGSS
+728 
-733 NIIPATIN
+733 
-741 KDETLSKK
+741 
-749 ASNISKQ
+749 
-756 QFEYLQKY
+756 
-764 TNKIIKQIS
+764 
-773 EEILSGNINI
+773 
-783 KPYYNTKNKKTPCE
+783 
-797 YCTYKSICQFGN
+797 
-809 GICKKEYN
+809 
-817 YISNL
+817 
-822 EKETILEMMKE
+822 
-833 K
+833 